1 MIRRI
6 PLTVLFTAGLA
17 VCASLTVLLDKPDRE
32 LAGAAPAVSGQHLG
46 AVPRSREHAA
56 VLSWIFE
63 HRADAV
69 ALEFLAWLPP
79 RPVADNPFTHGPATL
94 VQLTVKNRSSTEET
108 VEYLSFYLH
117 NLSVLGSISKPYP
130 DMVTA
135 VCA

>member
-1 MIRRI
+1 MNHRI
-6 PLTVLFTAGLA
+6 PLTLSFAAGLA

-32 LAGAAPAVSGQHLG
+32 LAVAAPAVSGQHLG
-46 AVPRSREHAA
+46 AIPRSREHAA

-63 HRADAV
+63 HRADAT

-94 VQLTVKNRSSTEET
+94 VQLTVKNRSTAAET
-108 VEYLSFYLH
+108 MEYLSFYLQ
-117 NLSVLGSISKPYP
+117 NLNVLGSVSKPNP
-130 DMVTA
+130 DRVTA